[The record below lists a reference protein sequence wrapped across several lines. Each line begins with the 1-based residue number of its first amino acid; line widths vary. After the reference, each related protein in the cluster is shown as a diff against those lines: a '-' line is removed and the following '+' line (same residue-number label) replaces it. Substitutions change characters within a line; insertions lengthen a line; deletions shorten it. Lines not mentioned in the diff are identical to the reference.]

1 MAYERRK
8 KQPNP
13 ISRILLFVILI
24 ALALIA
30 IITTVGR
37 KEFGLSHRLA
47 FEALG
52 PTQVVFTRATQFV
65 SGIWHHYLDLV
76 GVSEENDRLKQ
87 EIKRYVALNAEYRE
101 AVATNVRLN
110 QLLDLAQNFEEPVLT
125 AHVIGRDPSLWF
137 KTMTIDKGI
146 SAGVE
151 KGMPVV
157 TVEGVVGQ
165 VINVSP
171 QYAKVLLAT
180 DPNSA
185 IDAIIQSNRA
195 LGIIKGDGQEGYRLD
210 YVLKDKTVA
219 QDDLVITSGMGGV
232 FPKGLLIGK
241 ILEVGKDKRGMFHT
255 ITVRP
260 AVDYREL
267 EYVTIILHAS
277 SLAD

>member
-13 ISRILLFVILI
+13 ISRILLWASLI
-24 ALALIA
+24 ALALTA

-37 KEFGLSHRLA
+37 KEFGLSHRLVL
-47 FEALG
+47 EALG
-52 PTQVVFTRATQFV
+52 STQVVFTRGTQFV
-65 SGIWHHYLDLV
+65 AGFWHHYLNLV
-76 GVSEENDRLKQ
+76 GVSRENERLQQ
-87 EIKRYVALNAEYRE
+87 EIKRYIALNAEYRE
-101 AVATNVRLN
+101 AEATNVRLN
-110 QLLDLAQNFEEPVLT
+110 QLLDLAQNFDEPVLT
-125 AHVIGRDPSLWF
+125 ANVIGRDPALWF

-146 SAGVE
+146 SAGVQ

-171 QYAKVLLAT
+171 RYAKILLAT

-185 IDAIIQSNRA
+185 VDAIVQSSRA
-195 LGIIKGDGQEGYRLD
+195 LGIIKGDGQGYRLD
-210 YVLKDKTVA
+210 YVLKDSIVNK
-219 QDDLVITSGMGGV
+219 DDLVVTSGMSGV

-241 ILEVGKDKRGMFHT
+241 VVDVGKDRRGMFHT

-260 AVDYREL
+260 AVDFREL
-267 EYVTIILHAS
+267 EYVTVILQAG

>member
-8 KQPNP
+8 KTPNP
-13 ISRILLFVILI
+13 ISRILLWAILI
-24 ALALIA
+24 ALALTA

-47 FEALG
+47 LEALG
-52 PTQVVFTRATQFV
+52 STQVVFTRATQFV

-76 GVSEENDRLKQ
+76 GVSRENDRLRQ
-87 EIKRYVALNAEYRE
+87 EIKRYIALNAEYRE

-110 QLLDLAQNFEEPVLT
+110 QLLDLAQNFDEPVLT
-125 AHVIGRDPSLWF
+125 AHVIGRDPALWF

-146 SAGVE
+146 SAGVQ

-171 QYAKVLLAT
+171 RYAKVLLAT

-185 IDAIIQSNRA
+185 VDAIVQSSRA
-195 LGIIKGDGQEGYRLD
+195 LGIVKGDGHGYRLD
-210 YVLKDKTVA
+210 YVLKDSVVN
-219 QDDLVITSGMGGV
+219 QDDLVVTSGMGGV
-232 FPKGLLIGK
+232 FPKGLLIGQVV
-241 ILEVGKDKRGMFHT
+241 EVGKDRRGMFHT

-260 AVDYREL
+260 AVDFREL
-267 EYVTIILHAS
+267 EYVTIILQAS

>member
-8 KQPNP
+8 KKSNP
-13 ISRILLFVILI
+13 LNRILLWVSLI
-24 ALALIA
+24 GLALIA
-30 IITTVGR
+30 IVTTVGR
-37 KEFGLSHRLA
+37 KEFGLSHRLT

-52 PTQVVFTRATQFV
+52 GTQVVFTRATQGV
-65 SGIWHHYLDLV
+65 SGIWRHYLDLV
-76 GVSEENDRLKQ
+76 GVSQENERLQQ

-101 AVATNVRLN
+101 AVATNVRLS
-110 QLLDLAQNFEEPVLT
+110 QLLDLKQNFDEPVLA
-125 AHVIGRDPSLWF
+125 AHVIGRDPALWF

-146 SAGVE
+146 SAGVK

-171 QYAKVLLAT
+171 RYAKVLLAT

-195 LGIIKGDGQEGYRLD
+195 LGIIKGDGQGYRLD
-210 YVLKDKTVA
+210 YVLKDSAVVKG
-219 QDDLVITSGMGGV
+219 DLIITSGMGGV
-232 FPKGLLIGK
+232 FPKGLLIGQVVD
-241 ILEVGKDKRGMFHT
+241 VGNDKRGMFHT

-260 AVDYREL
+260 AVDFREL
-267 EYVTIILHAS
+267 EYVTIILKAS

>member
-8 KQPNP
+8 KKPNP
-13 ISRILLFVILI
+13 ISRILLWAILI
-24 ALALIA
+24 ALALAA

-47 FEALG
+47 LEALG
-52 PTQVVFTRATQFV
+52 STQVVFTRATQFV

-76 GVSEENDRLKQ
+76 GVSRENDRLRQ
-87 EIKRYVALNAEYRE
+87 EIKRYIALNAENRE

-110 QLLDLAQNFEEPVLT
+110 QLLDLAQNFEKPVLT
-125 AHVIGRDPSLWF
+125 AHVIGRDPALWF

-146 SAGVE
+146 SAGVQ

-157 TVEGVVGQ
+157 TVEGIVGQ

-171 QYAKVLLAT
+171 RYAKVLLAT
-180 DPNSA
+180 DSNSA
-185 IDAIIQSNRA
+185 VDAIVQSSRA
-195 LGIIKGDGQEGYRLD
+195 LGIVKGDGHGYRLD
-210 YVLKDKTVA
+210 YVLKDSVVN
-219 QDDLVITSGMGGV
+219 QDDLVVTSGMGGV
-232 FPKGLLIGK
+232 FPKGLLIGQVV
-241 ILEVGKDKRGMFHT
+241 EVGKDRRGMFHT

-260 AVDYREL
+260 AVDFRQL
-267 EYVTIILHAS
+267 EYVTIILQAS

>member
-8 KQPNP
+8 KKANP
-13 ISRILLFVILI
+13 IKRLFFGAILVV
-24 ALALIA
+24 LALTA
-30 IITTVGR
+30 IVTTVGR

-52 PTQVVFTRATQFV
+52 STQVFFTRAMESA
-65 SGIWHHYLDLV
+65 SGVWHHYLDLV
-76 GVSEENDRLKQ
+76 GVSQENERLKQ
-87 EIKRYVALNAEYRE
+87 EVKRYIALNAEYRE

-110 QLLDLAQNFEEPVLT
+110 QLLDLAQKLEEPVIT
-125 AHVIGRDPSLWF
+125 AHVIGRDPALWF
-137 KTMTIDKGI
+137 KTITIDKGI
-146 SAGVE
+146 SAGVK

-171 QYAKVLLAT
+171 SFAKILLAT

-195 LGIIKGDGQEGYRLD
+195 LGIVKGDGQSYHLD
-210 YVLKDKTVA
+210 YVLKDKEVA
-219 QDDLVITSGMGGV
+219 KDDLVITSGMGGV
-232 FPKGLLIGK
+232 FPKGLLIGQVAD
-241 ILEVGKDKRGMFHT
+241 VGKDKRGMFHS

-260 AVDYREL
+260 AVDFREL
-267 EYVTIILHAS
+267 EYVTIILKAS

>member
-8 KQPNP
+8 KKSNP
-13 ISRILLFVILI
+13 LNQILLWVSLI
-24 ALALIA
+24 GLALIA
-30 IITTVGR
+30 IVTTVGR
-37 KEFGLSHRLA
+37 KEFGLSHRLT

-52 PTQVVFTRATQFV
+52 GTQVVFTKATQAV
-65 SGIWHHYLDLV
+65 SGIWRHYLDLV
-76 GVSEENDRLKQ
+76 GVSQENERLQQ

-101 AVATNVRLN
+101 AVATNVRLS
-110 QLLDLAQNFEEPVLT
+110 QLLDLKQNFDEPVLA
-125 AHVIGRDPSLWF
+125 AHVIGRDPALWF

-146 SAGVE
+146 SAGVK

-171 QYAKVLLAT
+171 RYAKVLLAT

-195 LGIIKGDGQEGYRLD
+195 LGIIKGDGQGYRLD
-210 YVLKDKTVA
+210 YVLKDSAVVKG
-219 QDDLVITSGMGGV
+219 DLIITSGMGGV
-232 FPKGLLIGK
+232 FPKGLLIGQVVD
-241 ILEVGKDKRGMFHT
+241 VGNDKRGMFHT

-260 AVDYREL
+260 AVDFREL
-267 EYVTIILHAS
+267 EYVTIILQAS